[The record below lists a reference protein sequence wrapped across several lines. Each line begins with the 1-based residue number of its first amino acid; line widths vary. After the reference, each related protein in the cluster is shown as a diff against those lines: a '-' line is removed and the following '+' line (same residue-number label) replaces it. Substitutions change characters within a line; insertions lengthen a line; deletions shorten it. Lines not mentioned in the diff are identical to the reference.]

1 MIFKRNR
8 SNTDLRDSKIY
19 NSFYKTGF
27 VNEEVYTSKA
37 RDIFPYVL
45 KLLTDTNTASV
56 FENIAVA
63 YQEIEYSERVLQQLL
78 SREFKDQEI
87 HRTDIETY
95 VSIDMINF
103 KFYKFL
109 FIQNPSNV
117 RNDKK
122 IEIVNTLKILKE
134 KYSDFTMI
142 PSVIDFLH
150 EQLNIHTVNK
160 ANAIDKNNGVK
171 HLIHTGNIVTLA
183 IPQLIDNMY
192 YNTNGVKRYPYLTEE
207 FLHNKTKLGQ
217 LTFLFKCKQERL
229 DSTSERKKYQY
240 VKKESYFDVG
250 EYTTINGEIKEIFY
264 VKLLNKFYNPFMFFD
279 VKTINELLI
288 ELDNESLLHD
298 SIRKYLK
305 NTYEAYIEEVA
316 GVREVYGN
324 LVPNIIITKEND
336 SYYDDM
342 RERLK
347 AYQDM
352 LAKAEEEKS
361 LMNVVED
368 EFDDDNDCECDDEE
382 DEEVIKPKKISVD
395 FDSSDDDEDDE
406 EYETSSDEG
415 SIEKNDLTAMIN
427 EITEALKERDEFLE
441 SKRKNT
447 IQFKLSRNTLSID
460 KLKSLIMGYNGE
472 KKFAYYP
479 HLADI
484 LLKYTDLNDVKRSS
498 GVVENPKQF
507 PKSFQIIK
515 TIGNDE
521 LFCTDDSYNP
531 LDWLMPFIYRKTLI
545 QAQELGSSSTRDISI
560 PPAERYLTK
569 DEMGLID
576 PHTKKSETAA
586 GLLASINPFIT
597 IKDRITLK

>member
-1 MIFKRNR
+1 MEFKRVRTNQDR
-8 SNTDLRDSKIY
+8 IDGILY

-27 VNEEVYTSKA
+27 VNEEVYDSKA

-63 YQEIEYSERVLQQLL
+63 YQEVEYSERVLQQLL
-78 SREFKDQEI
+78 SREFKDAEI

-122 IEIVNTLKILKE
+122 IEIINTLKILKE
-134 KYSDFTMI
+134 KYSDFTLI

-150 EQLNIHTVNK
+150 EQVHIHTSNK
-160 ANAIDKNNGVK
+160 VNAIDKNTGVK

-183 IPQLIDNMY
+183 IPQLIDNRY

-207 FLHNKTKLGQ
+207 FLHSKTKLGQ
-217 LTFLFKCKQERL
+217 LTFLFKCKQEKL
-229 DSTSERKKYQY
+229 NSTSERRKYQY

-250 EYTTINGEIKEIFY
+250 EYTTLNGEIKEIFY

-279 VKTINELLI
+279 ENKVNQLI
-288 ELDNESLLHD
+288 LELDNEPLLHND
-298 SIRKYLK
+298 VRKYLK

-347 AYQDM
+347 AYQEM
-352 LAKAEEEKS
+352 LEKTEEENN
-361 LMNVVED
+361 LIAV
-368 EFDDDNDCECDDEE
+368 DDDIEDDCECDDDDEIHSDKPIKITFDPEE
-382 DEEVIKPKKISVD
+382 DEE
-395 FDSSDDDEDDE
+395 EDPE
-406 EYETSSDEG
+406 EYDVSSSEG
-415 SIEKNDLTAMIN
+415 AIEKEQLSEMIN
-427 EITEALKERDEFLE
+427 EITEALRERDSFLE
-441 SKRKNT
+441 NKKKNT
-447 IQFKLSRNTLSID
+447 VQFKLSRNTLSID
-460 KLKSLIMGYNGE
+460 KLKSLIMGFNGE

-498 GVVENPKQF
+498 GIVENPKQF
-507 PKSFQIIK
+507 PKSFQIVK

-521 LFCTDDSYNP
+521 LFCTDDSFNP
-531 LDWLMPFIYRKTLI
+531 IDWIMPFIYRKTLI
-545 QAQELGSSSTRDISI
+545 QAQELGTSSTRDISI

-597 IKDRITLK
+597 VKDRITLK